1 MSILKSTSQANGEI
15 ELSNGWKIQL
25 GTDAD
30 SPAPN
35 TIIGIKE
42 PNGNRYD
49 TSNVLMNTESP
60 DTVVKV
66 FEKSA
71 KRLSYLSELDRLE
84 KHDSQVVREMVR
96 ILPDFDAQGNPV

>member
-1 MSILKSTSQANGEI
+1 MSILNSTSQSNGEI

-35 TIIGIKE
+35 TIIGIIK

-60 DTVVKV
+60 DTVVQE

-71 KRLSYLSELDRLE
+71 TRLSDLSELDRLE
-84 KHDSQVVREMVR
+84 KHDSQVVREIVR

>member
-1 MSILKSTSQANGEI
+1 MSVLNSTSPANGEI
-15 ELSNGWKIQL
+15 ELTNGWKIQL

-35 TIIGIKE
+35 TIIGIID

-60 DTVVKV
+60 DTVVQE
-66 FEKSA
+66 FEKSVE
-71 KRLSYLSELDRLE
+71 RLSDLSELDRLE
-84 KHDSQVVREMVR
+84 NHDSQVVREMVR
-96 ILPDFDAQGNPV
+96 ILPDFDAQGNPI

>member
-1 MSILKSTSQANGEI
+1 MSILTSTSQANGEI

-25 GTDAD
+25 GTDAN

-35 TIIGIKE
+35 TIIGLVE

-60 DTVVKV
+60 DTVVQE

-71 KRLSYLSELDRLE
+71 KRLSDLSELDRLE
-84 KHDSQVVREMVR
+84 KQDSQVVREMVQ

>member
-1 MSILKSTSQANGEI
+1 MSILNSTSQADGEI

-25 GTDAD
+25 GTDAN

-35 TIIGIKE
+35 TIIGIIE
-42 PNGNRYD
+42 PNGNRFD

-60 DTVVKV
+60 DTVVQE

-71 KRLSYLSELDRLE
+71 ERLSDLSELDRLE
-84 KHDSQVVREMVR
+84 KHDSQVVRELVR

>member
-1 MSILKSTSQANGEI
+1 MTILNSTSQSNGEI
-15 ELSNGWKIQL
+15 ELSNDWKIQL

-35 TIIGIKE
+35 TIIGIIK
-42 PNGNRYD
+42 PNGNRHD
-49 TSNVLMNTESP
+49 TSNVLRNTESA
-60 DTVVKV
+60 DTVVQE

-71 KRLSYLSELDRLE
+71 TRLSDLSELDRLE
-84 KHDSQVVREMVR
+84 KHDSQVVREIVR